1 MVRQLSE
8 PGKVTISR
16 VYSTVTYPVV
26 GAMNP

>member
-8 PGKVTISR
+8 TGKVTISR

-26 GAMNP
+26 GARNL